1 MDKDFDFEKDLD
13 FDADAFLESDDFDAD
28 IDLSQFSDLD
38 LDADSDQPL
47 PQDGED
53 ELNLDDLDALL
64 GEEPVATPL
73 RPELP
78 LSDEEEED
86 LEPQEPEFELED
98 FDLEQE
104 EDLGEEFGDEPDFP
118 DGLFGKKADIYQNAP
133 QEPEEFPE
141 EPDFPSETELPQEE
155 LPEEPAEE
163 PEVPQEQPEER
174 RPRRERK
181 PREPKQRE
189 EKAPREHKPNALTK
203 LFDLYFGPVV
213 DKEQF
218 QKITND
224 PAKPRRRRKSKQQI
238 FKEVYLPPII
248 ACVALIMVLAFVIGA
263 ISNAIDQKQLKADQ
277 EKQQLQESLDQ
288 AQQEQAEYQAVMNR
302 AAELALSYNYD
313 DAISVLESFSG
324 YANYP
329 EMATKRAEYVTAR
342 DSMVEYKDASQL
354 VNLSFHPLI
363 VDTARAFADV
373 ENGGSY
379 NKNFV
384 TVGEFQKIL
393 EQLYTNNYV
402 LVDFNSFVGVTQTI
416 SGEDQFQMSSIL
428 LPSGKKPIMITETLM
443 GYYQYMVDPDRDG
456 TPDAKGAGFANKLV
470 LDDYGNIKAAYV
482 DASGNNLV
490 GDYDLVPILEN
501 FIAQHPD
508 FSYKGARAILATT
521 GDEGIFGYR
530 CNTSFVSS
538 KGNEYYEQEKAGAQ
552 TIVNALKQKGYTLA
566 SFTYGNANYRNLNAT
581 QISADLQSWTSQI
594 TPIIGDIDV
603 FVFAR
608 GVDLSDYTGAAY
620 KAMYQ
625 TGFRYFISSGKTGS
639 TTINNTYVHQNRL
652 MVTGEYMAWYSDRFK
667 DLFDSNLVLDMAA
680 RGDVPKSG

>member
-28 IDLSQFSDLD
+28 IDLSEFSDIDLGEEPSEEGAELPQEDLD
-38 LDADSDQPL
+38 LS
-47 PQDGED
+47 
-53 ELNLDDLDALL
+53 DLDALL
-64 GEEPVATPL
+64 AEEPVAPPL
-73 RPELP
+73 LPELP
-78 LSDEEEED
+78 LDEEEED
-86 LEPQEPEFELED
+86 VEEEPAEEPAD
-98 FDLEQE
+98 FVNEKFDDFE
-104 EDLGEEFGDEPDFP
+104 EDFGDEPDFP
-118 DGLFGKKADIYQNAP
+118 DGLFGKKADIYQNA
-133 QEPEEFPE
+133 QE
-141 EPDFPSETELPQEE
+141 EPGEFVDEVLDEEDVQPELTHEIPETETVS
-155 LPEEPAEE
+155 EE
-163 PEVPQEQPEER
+163 PEKPQRQ
-174 RPRRERK
+174 RRERAPRQPK
-181 PREPKQRE
+181 EPRE
-189 EKAPREHKPNALTK
+189 PREHKPNPFTK

-224 PAKPRRRRKSKQQI
+224 PTKPRRRRKSKQQI

-248 ACVALIMVLAFVIGA
+248 ACVALIMMLAFVIGA
-263 ISNAIDQKQLKADQ
+263 ISNSIDQKQLKADQ
-277 EKQQLQESLDQ
+277 EKQQLQESVAQ
-288 AQQEQAEYQAVMNR
+288 AEQEQAEYQAVMNR

-324 YANYP
+324 YSNYP

-373 ENGGSY
+373 EYGGSY

-393 EQLYTNNYV
+393 EQLYSNDYV

-416 SGEDQFQMSSIL
+416 SGEDQFQMTSIL

-443 GYYQYMVDPDRDG
+443 GYYQYMVDPDKDG
-456 TPDAKGAGFANKLV
+456 TPDAKGGGFANKLV

-490 GDYDLVPILEN
+490 GDYDLVPILEA
-501 FIAQHPD
+501 FIEEHPD

-521 GDEGIFGYR
+521 GEEGIFGYR
-530 CNTSFVSS
+530 CNTAYVSTL
-538 KGNEYYEQEKAGAQ
+538 GNEYYEQEKAGAQ

-566 SFTYGNANYRNLNAT
+566 CFTYGNTNYKQLNST
-581 QISADLQSWTSQI
+581 QIQADLQSWTSQI

-608 GVDLSDYTGAAY
+608 GVDLSDYTGTAY

-625 TGFRYFISSGKTGS
+625 TGFRYFISSGKTAS

-652 MVTGEYMAWYSDRFK
+652 MVTGENMAWYSDRFK
-667 DLFDSNLVLDMAA
+667 DLFDCNLVLDMTA
-680 RGDVPKSG
+680 RGSVPKSS